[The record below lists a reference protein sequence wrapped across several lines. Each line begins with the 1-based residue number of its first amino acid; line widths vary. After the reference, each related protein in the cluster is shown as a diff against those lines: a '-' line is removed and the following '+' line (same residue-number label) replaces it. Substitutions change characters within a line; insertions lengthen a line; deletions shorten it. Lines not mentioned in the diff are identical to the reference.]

1 MVYHLFENEDVIA
14 LGFEESEIDA
24 IINHF
29 FCNLDMNDWES
40 IEFIDEDEEE
50 DDNFFKLPTGRM
62 VYFPD
67 ELVRKDIISQLD

>member
-1 MVYHLFENEDVIA
+1 MFENEDVIA